1 MKASNLRCVRPLF
14 WIIAFSFFLTLPN
27 PASCD
32 SPEPREYWPT
42 KQWKTSAPEKQGMDA
57 AKLMIADEFVRE
69 RLPDAFSLL
78 VVRNGY
84 LVFEKYYSYGSIYRQ
99 SVVHS
104 VTKSVTSALIGI
116 ALEKGY
122 LKSLDQKLVE
132 FFPEYITDD
141 QDPRKKEITIEH
153 LLTMSTGVRWDDR
166 GPSMTD
172 WYFSSDWVKGAI
184 QQPQEYDPGAVF
196 TYNSSTSHLLS
207 AILTKST
214 KTSTLDFGRKYFFEP
229 MGITSALWHTD
240 PQGNHIGG
248 FGLSL
253 PARDLAKIGFLYLN
267 NGYWDGKS
275 IVAEDWVKEST
286 GQQIQA
292 YGHPVYGRFGYGYQW
307 WVKEVDGCKSFRAWG
322 RRGQFIVV
330 VPELDLV
337 IAVTSNSQLPNPPT
351 SIHYTPLFDL
361 VAASVT
367 RDRPAKMTHK
377 PAQLPEDARA
387 FVDGFNQAL
396 KETDQVKVADS
407 VSDRFLYSGARK
419 QMVIRALSQSP
430 RYMKTFKMVL
440 TRFVPE
446 GNIARIEGV
455 IQDKYFEKAIFP
467 GMMLIKENNQWKWY
481 GNQKQ
486 RALPR

>member
-1 MKASNLRCVRPLF
+1 MKAFNLCSNRHLLGFLVFSLF
-14 WIIAFSFFLTLPN
+14 FILAVSAI
-27 PASCD
+27 CD
-32 SPEPREYWPT
+32 TPVHREYWPT
-42 KQWKTSAPEKQGMDA
+42 TEWKTSTPEKQGMDSA
-57 AKLMIADEFVRE
+57 RLMIADEFIRE

-78 VVRNGY
+78 VVKNGY
-84 LVFEKYYSYGSIYRQ
+84 LVFEQYYSWGSQYRQ

-132 FFPEYITDD
+132 FFPEYVTDD
-141 QDPRKKEITIEH
+141 QDPRKKEITLRH
-153 LLTMSTGVRWDDR
+153 LLTMSAGFAWDDR
-166 GPSMTD
+166 GPSMSE

-184 QQPQEYDPGAVF
+184 QLPQVNDPGKVF

-214 KTSTLDFGRKYFFEP
+214 KTDTLDFGRKNLFEP
-229 MGITSALWHTD
+229 LGISSALWHVD
-240 PQGNHIGG
+240 HNGYNIGG

-275 IVAEDWVKEST
+275 VVPESWVKEST
-286 GQQIQA
+286 GQQIRA
-292 YGHPVYGRFGYGYQW
+292 YGHPIYGRFGYGYQW
-307 WVKEVDGCKSFRAWG
+307 WVKEVDGCTSFRAWG

-361 VAASVT
+361 VAASVK
-367 RDRPAKMTHK
+367 RDRPTPVSLK
-377 PAQLPEDARA
+377 PATLPEDARS
-387 FVDGFNQAL
+387 FVDGFNQAIHN
-396 KETDQVKVADS
+396 TDMVKIAES
-407 VSDRFLYSGARK
+407 ISDRFLASGATKR
-419 QMVIRALSQSP
+419 MFVRVMSQSP
-430 RYMKTFKMVL
+430 RYMKTFKIVL
-440 TRFVPE
+440 TRFVPD
-446 GNIARIEGV
+446 GNIARVEGG
-455 IQDKYFEKAIFP
+455 IRDKYFERAFMS
-467 GMMLIKENNQWKWY
+467 GMMLIKENGVWKWY
-481 GNQKQ
+481 GDQKKRSMPQ
-486 RALPR
+486 